1 MVKKR
6 SKLLLV
12 TVLIVVALF
21 FLLEKHFLPGL
32 FSQSVPPKPFEILGW
47 VIKLIKD
54 DYVEVPDPSTTMDGA
69 YKGLV
74 GSLDALS
81 SYLDEDSVVRYQARM
96 QGPFQ
101 ETGLVLFKRYR
112 SFPMIIGIEENS
124 PAEKAELKL
133 GTPVYA
139 LDGRSTLEMSMLEI
153 NLLLKSKEA
162 GSVEFKFDQGSENE
176 IVNLERV
183 LLHEE
188 TYSYSEGEGL
198 GGILKLNSLYPPLV
212 DRIKKDL
219 LVQLKK
225 TTKPLILDM
234 RNCNEGTLQEAI
246 SLINLFMS
254 KDNIGYLEKTGGE
267 KQTLSCSQTP
277 ELSDPPLIIWTNQA
291 TMGPSEI
298 VASVLHEH
306 RGAKVVGAQTLGLA
320 AQQQFFALED
330 GSGLVLTSAVFYPAS
345 QEIFWEKGLMPDVK
359 IKAEN
364 QNTGTYLEETR
375 KLTSK
380 T

>member
-1 MVKKR
+1 MT
-6 SKLLLV
+6 LLI
-12 TVLIVVALF
+12 TVALF
-21 FLLEKHFLPGL
+21 FLLEMNFLPGL
-32 FSQSVPPKPFEILGW
+32 FSQSIPPKPFEILGL

-54 DYVEVPDPSTTMDGA
+54 DYVEVPDPSQAMEGA
-69 YKGLV
+69 YRGLV
-74 GSLDALS
+74 DSLDALS
-81 SYLDEDSVVRYQARM
+81 SYLDEEGVRRFQARM
-96 QGPFQ
+96 EGPFQ
-101 ETGLVLFKRYR
+101 ETGLVLFKRYN

-139 LDGRSTLEMSMLEI
+139 MDGRSTLEMSMLEI
-153 NLLLKSKEA
+153 DLLLKSKEA
-162 GSVEFKFDQGSENE
+162 VPVEFKLDRGTENE

-188 TYSYSEGEGL
+188 TYTFSESEGF
-198 GGILKLNSLYPPLV
+198 GGILTINSMYPPLV
-212 DRIKKDL
+212 DQIKKDL
-219 LVQLKK
+219 LAQLKK
-225 TTKPLILDM
+225 TNNPLILDL
-234 RNCNEGTLQEAI
+234 RNCNEGTLPEAL

-267 KQTLSCSQTP
+267 KQTLSCSQAP
-277 ELSDPPLIIWTNQA
+277 ELQDIPLIIWTNQA
-291 TMGPSEI
+291 TMGTSEM

-306 RGAKVVGAQTLGLA
+306 LGAKVVGAQTLGLA

-345 QEIFWEKGLMPDVK
+345 KELFWEKGLKPDVK
-359 IKAEN
+359 IEVES
-364 QNTGTYLEETR
+364 QNTGTYLEETL